1 MASLVP
7 TIDPNAS
14 GSDTDD
20 SDFAASD
27 SYGSD
32 YESSSSE
39 PSALRPKSKGGAG
52 HAEETLASGDE
63 GIVESGKRK
72 RKRKHKKKDKGK
84 NRDREG
90 ADELGNEDEEG
101 YEAEEGVGARLR
113 RRREG
118 RAERCVTSMKYRTEP
133 SLLIRVSRLTRAT
146 KKTSLGTFEA
156 ATVDVDDLWQRL
168 ATAPTEP
175 TAPPPPASDT
185 YDEHNK
191 ASAADQAS
199 PSVAPAPEVSA
210 DMIAIKRTYNFAG
223 ETTTEEKLVPRESA
237 EARLYLSS
245 NPDNV
250 PKPPTPD
257 NSSAAPTV
265 RRPLRRPSR
274 FDDPNPAPTS
284 LLQTTA
290 SIKSHLAP
298 TAVNT
303 AGMSAVQRKMA
314 QGQKLNTVEKSKLD
328 WAGYVDKEKLKDE
341 LDMADKAKGSYL
353 DRMDFLGRSEQAR
366 DDVLREGRRK

>member
-1 MASLVP
+1 M
-7 TIDPNAS
+7 
-14 GSDTDD
+14 
-20 SDFAASD
+20 
-27 SYGSD
+27 
-32 YESSSSE
+32 
-39 PSALRPKSKGGAG
+39 
-52 HAEETLASGDE
+52 
-63 GIVESGKRK
+63 
-72 RKRKHKKKDKGK
+72 
-84 NRDREG
+84 
-90 ADELGNEDEEG
+90 
-101 YEAEEGVGARLR
+101 
-113 RRREG
+113 
-118 RAERCVTSMKYRTEP
+118 
-133 SLLIRVSRLTRAT
+133 
-146 KKTSLGTFEA
+146 
-156 ATVDVDDLWQRL
+156 
-168 ATAPTEP
+168 
-175 TAPPPPASDT
+175 
-185 YDEHNK
+185 
-191 ASAADQAS
+191 
-199 PSVAPAPEVSA
+199 APAPDVSA
-210 DMIAIKRTYNFAG
+210 DMITIKRTYNFAG

-245 NPDNV
+245 KPDNV
-250 PKPPTPD
+250 PKSPTPD
-257 NSSAAPTV
+257 SSITASPV

-303 AGMSAVQRKMA
+303 AGMSAVQRKLA